1 MTEEGEVKWSSVS
14 AFDGQERW
22 RSEGVQIGGVQSAR
36 GVVGTWF
43 DRYGYRK
50 CFFFQFIGARRLF
63 LTLLATLLV
72 TTTYTGQ

>member
-43 DRYGYRK
+43 DRYGHQE
-50 CFFFQFIGARRLF
+50 CFQLVDTHPVFFF
-63 LTLLATLLV
+63 LTLTQHIV